1 MKKWFILGGGALVVI
16 IIIVLVVGVSN
27 LGPMIKK
34 TVNTYGP
41 KITRTQVRLGDVRV
55 SLLSAEA
62 KLENFFLGN
71 PEGFKSPKAMSVGSI
86 DLNVDE
92 KSLTKDTIIIDKI
105 EVIAPEITY
114 EKIRGTDNFQTI
126 LNNVKKAMGAEK
138 APEKPAEKSKSDQ
151 GKKILIKNFIVR
163 DGKVN
168 LAMAVLAEKTLNAD
182 LPDIHLKNVGQKEGG
197 VSPAEAFKEIFTA
210 LCAKITS
217 PAVTDIFNK
226 EIKNLAIDAQATTEK
241 AKKQVDDAGQ
251 MAQEKVKSTTD
262 KVKGIFGK

>member
-1 MKKWFILGGGALVVI
+1 
-16 IIIVLVVGVSN
+16 
-27 LGPMIKK
+27 
-34 TVNTYGP
+34 
-41 KITRTQVRLGDVRV
+41 
-55 SLLSAEA
+55 
-62 KLENFFLGN
+62 LGN

-210 LCAKITS
+210 LYAKITS